1 MRINVQNI
9 SKTTLNNRLRTVGAS
24 LCALLII
31 GVLNGAPA
39 RPPISDRVQN
49 SSVIVVGQ
57 LSDVETQP
65 FSEVSRAVSM
75 TVTVSERLKGDA
87 PDQFHL
93 GFLVFPETFENHMR
107 EPVNSGTYILFLNRK
122 TVQNDAGQ
130 SGTAIVLYE
139 PRAFAFLEYNESNLS
154 EVQLYLN

>member
-75 TVTVSERLKGDA
+75 TVNV
-87 PDQFHL
+87 
-93 GFLVFPETFENHMR
+93 
-107 EPVNSGTYILFLNRK
+107 
-122 TVQNDAGQ
+122 
-130 SGTAIVLYE
+130 
-139 PRAFAFLEYNESNLS
+139 
-154 EVQLYLN
+154 